1 MTFDNTSVNV
11 GGAFDVTTGFFT
23 APYAGI
29 YGFNFHALTRDGS
42 GIDFLLS
49 QNFNFLSNLMYFH
62 GQNEYKI
69 RFSVHC
75 SVQNKIK
82 KFNI

>member
-11 GGAFDVTTGFFT
+11 GDAFDVTTGFFT

-42 GIDFLLS
+42 GVYIFIFVS
-49 QNFNFLSNLMYFH
+49 EFQFFVKSFV
-62 GQNEYKI
+62 
-69 RFSVHC
+69 FSWA
-75 SVQNKIK
+75 K
-82 KFNI
+82 

>member
-11 GGAFDVTTGFFT
+11 GDAFDVTTGFFT

-42 GIDFLLS
+42 GIDFFLS
-49 QNFNFLSNLMYFH
+49 QNFNILSNTD
-62 GQNEYKI
+62 
-69 RFSVHC
+69 
-75 SVQNKIK
+75 K
-82 KFNI
+82 KTVTK

>member
-11 GGAFDVTTGFFT
+11 GDAFDVTTGFFT

-42 GIDFLLS
+42 GIDFFLS
-49 QNFNFLSNLMYFH
+49 QNFNFLSNLSYFH

-69 RFSVHC
+69 RFYLLPL
-75 SVQNKIK
+75 I
-82 KFNI
+82 FFTL

>member
-11 GGAFDVTTGFFT
+11 GDAFDVTTGFFT

-42 GIDFLLS
+42 GIDFFFVSEFQFFCQIFRIFILVCIY
-49 QNFNFLSNLMYFH
+49 FFL
-62 GQNEYKI
+62 I
-69 RFSVHC
+69 
-75 SVQNKIK
+75 
-82 KFNI
+82 

>member
-11 GGAFDVTTGFFT
+11 GDAFDVTTGFFT

-42 GIDFLLS
+42 GIDFFCLRISIFCQIFRIFILVCIY
-49 QNFNFLSNLMYFH
+49 FFLNLIVWII
-62 GQNEYKI
+62 N
-69 RFSVHC
+69 
-75 SVQNKIK
+75 
-82 KFNI
+82 

>member
-11 GGAFDVTTGFFT
+11 GDAFDVTTGFFT

-42 GIDFLLS
+42 GIDFFCLRISIFCQIFRIFMGKMNTKLD
-49 QNFNFLSNLMYFH
+49 FLYIVEFAQKSWIIY
-62 GQNEYKI
+62 
-69 RFSVHC
+69 R
-75 SVQNKIK
+75 
-82 KFNI
+82 

>member
-11 GGAFDVTTGFFT
+11 GDAFDVTTGFFT

-42 GIDFLLS
+42 GIIDIFCLRISISCQIFRIFICQIIATLDFFVEFE
-49 QNFNFLSNLMYFH
+49 QKRWIIY
-62 GQNEYKI
+62 
-69 RFSVHC
+69 R
-75 SVQNKIK
+75 
-82 KFNI
+82 